1 MKGWNLTLIAP
12 FQVDLDASSLS
23 AVATSGDEREVCSI
37 TLISSRLGRSF
48 VAGDLFKVR
57 SGTDDHVTI
66 QGDVRFLHQLG
77 YGWTE
82 STLRIEGDVGTGL
95 GASMRSGCIEVF
107 GNTMASAGWQMRGGD
122 IRISGDTGDYLGGPL
137 PGRRSGMSGGRIVVS
152 GNAGHHAGHC
162 MRRGTIVL
170 LGDCGDGVGTDMVAG
185 TIVAGGTVGKF
196 VGAGM
201 RRGTVFLAK
210 AQEIDPVRFS
220 PPRDVNLSFTRLIAR
235 GLDLVAPEIA
245 AAMHRPMCRYLGD
258 RSVGGQGEIL
268 VMRPKVAAQ
277 R

>member
-1 MKGWNLTLIAP
+1 MKGWNLTLVAP
-12 FQVDLDASSLS
+12 FQIDLDASSLS
-23 AVATSGDEREVCSI
+23 AVATCDYEHEVCSI
-37 TLISSRLGRSF
+37 TLISSRPDRSF
-48 VAGDLFKVR
+48 VVGDLFKVR
-57 SGTDDHVTI
+57 PGTDDRVTI
-66 QGDVRFLHQLG
+66 HGDVRFLHQLG

-95 GASMRSGCIEVF
+95 GATMRSGCIEVF
-107 GNTMASAGWQMRGGD
+107 GKTMASAGWQMRGGE

-137 PGRRSGMSGGRIVVS
+137 PGRRSGMSGGRIVVY

-162 MRRGTIVL
+162 MRRGAIVL

-185 TIVAGGTVGKF
+185 TIVAGGTVGEF

-201 RRGTVFLAK
+201 RRGTVILAK
-210 AQEIDPVRFS
+210 TPAIDLIRFS
-220 PPRDVNLSFTRLIAR
+220 SPRDVDLSFTRLIAHE
-235 GLDLVAPEIA
+235 LSSVAPELA
-245 AAMHRPMCRYLGD
+245 EAMHRPMKRYLGD

-268 VMRPKVAAQ
+268 VSRPKL